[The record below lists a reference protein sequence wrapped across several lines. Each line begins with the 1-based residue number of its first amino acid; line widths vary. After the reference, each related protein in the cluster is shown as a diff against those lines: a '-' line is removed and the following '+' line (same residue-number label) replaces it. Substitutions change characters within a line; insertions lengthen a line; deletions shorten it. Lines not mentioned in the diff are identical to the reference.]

1 MQRMWLWLGWDV
13 RVYVLSLQRSRSEGA
28 EEVCSYN
35 RVRRIAVLLH
45 NIYTLYQSS
54 QGPLVGGAERW
65 QEAWL
70 VSPPAVTSSS
80 ATTLDTV

>member
-1 MQRMWLWLGWDV
+1 MSGD
-13 RVYVLSLQRSRSEGA
+13 
-28 EEVCSYN
+28 CF
-35 RVRRIAVLLH
+35 
-45 NIYTLYQSS
+45 TS

-65 QEAWL
+65 QEAWR